1 MLHWTNQNWA
11 KRDIRQKAGQ
21 NDKTKRQ
28 DKKTGQTDK
37 KQKATYKT
45 AAELAVKK
53 FLTSEA
59 L

>member
-28 DKKTGQTDK
+28 DKKTGQKDRTNGQETKSD
-37 KQKATYKT
+37 
-45 AAELAVKK
+45 V
-53 FLTSEA
+53 
-59 L
+59 

>member
-11 KRDIRQKAGQ
+11 KRDIRQKTGQ
-21 NDKTKRQ
+21 KDRTKRQ

-45 AAELAVKK
+45 AAELAVKNSSPI
-53 FLTSEA
+53 FLN
-59 L
+59 